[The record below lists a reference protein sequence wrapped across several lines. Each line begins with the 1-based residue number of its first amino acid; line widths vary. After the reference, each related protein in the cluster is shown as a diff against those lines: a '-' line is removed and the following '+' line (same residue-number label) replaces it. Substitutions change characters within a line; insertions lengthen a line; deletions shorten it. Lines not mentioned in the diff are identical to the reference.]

1 MRPEQLKELF
11 LQDESIHLEYKSR
24 LNLNKGNEGKAK
36 FLREVLSLAN
46 SLQRRAYLVI
56 GVKEKNK
63 EKEFIGMSG
72 ITEEQIQQVIAKN
85 CRPTIDFIFETI
97 TVDKKKFGVM
107 TIFSSRPPH
116 TVKKR
121 FGYEE
126 TRESH
131 KRPKQ
136 NSIEEHEV
144 FVRRGS
150 TIEKASPEEIIEM
163 AQRDRNDLSSVVSRL
178 DRIADWQEETAEAIY
193 SQNKRISSN
202 DDNWASWFAV
212 PIFIA
217 LITGALLGWQW
228 QEIPHEF
235 FSVVS
240 SVISFFILSTFSVF
254 RVSEFT
260 FKQAFL
266 TIIILALVF
275 FGLGKAT
282 PSSVI
287 MQVSILRVTFLSFV
301 GAGGGLL
308 TSIVTMFNS

>member
-11 LQDESIHLEYKSR
+11 SQDESIHLEYKSS
-24 LNLNKGNEGKAK
+24 LNLSQGNEGKAK
-36 FLREVLSLAN
+36 FLKEVLSLAN

-72 ITEEQIQQVIAKN
+72 VTEEQIQQVIAKN
-85 CRPTIDFIFETI
+85 CRPSIDFIFETI
-97 TVDKKKFGVM
+97 TLDKKKFGVM

-126 TRESH
+126 KSESH
-131 KRPKQ
+131 KRPRQ

-163 AQRDRNDLSSVVSRL
+163 AQRDRDDLSSVVSRL

-193 SQNKRISSN
+193 SQNRRISSS

-275 FGLGKAT
+275 WGLGKAN
-282 PSSVI
+282 PSPVVT
-287 MQVSILRVTFLSFV
+287 QVSILRVTFLSFI
-301 GAGGGLL
+301 GAIGGLL
-308 TSIVTMFNS
+308 TSIVTMFSS